1 MNQNILNKLHKFTS
15 AQEPMKVEFVASIND
30 LKAGFDKGLQ
40 HSAKGIGFVMDAER
54 EFKKALDASKNNLNQ
69 LEKSFTAAKE
79 LGAKEAIKQIEDLI
93 GSEKENISYCESS
106 INKLKSI

>member
-1 MNQNILNKLHKFTS
+1 MNKQQKIFNILAKEQK
-15 AQEPMKVEFVASIND
+15 PMKVEFIASIND

-40 HSAKGIGFVMDAER
+40 YSAKGLDFVLNAER
-54 EFKKALDASKNNLNQ
+54 EFKKALDASKSNLNQ

-79 LGAKEAIKQIEDLI
+79 LGVQEAIKQIQDLI
-93 GSEKENISYCESS
+93 DSEKENISYCESS